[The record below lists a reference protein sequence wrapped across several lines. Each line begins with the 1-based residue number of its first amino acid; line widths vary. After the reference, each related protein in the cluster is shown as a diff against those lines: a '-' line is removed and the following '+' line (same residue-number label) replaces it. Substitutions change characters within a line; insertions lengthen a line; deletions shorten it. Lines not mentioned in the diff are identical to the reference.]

1 MDTKQRIAELTRER
15 GWSNYERAKRAGLQ
29 LPTIQNMYHRN
40 SEPTIPTLQAI
51 CKAFGISLSQFFAEG
66 NLMELTAEQ
75 RETLSVWNRLSGD
88 QKRIV
93 RDLME
98 NMTAEKK

>member
-1 MDTKQRIAELTRER
+1 
-15 GWSNYERAKRAGLQ
+15 
-29 LPTIQNMYHRN
+29 
-40 SEPTIPTLQAI
+40 
-51 CKAFGISLSQFFAEG
+51 
-66 NLMELTAEQ
+66 MELTAEQ